1 MISLFRR
8 LDAGEAVFD
17 FIGKRKRWYWVSAVL
32 LLLSITS
39 FIVRGFNFGI
49 EFDGGTQFQFR
60 ATTAQPAEVQSV
72 AEQAGADVQNTP
84 QIVGAGGNRSI
95 LVKAGELS
103 APEQTKVKNA
113 LQSRFGEQ
121 VTVQAVSSSWGSDIT
136 KAAIRGLVFF
146 LVAVCIFIAIR
157 FEWKM
162 AVGAI
167 AALFHDLLLTA
178 GIYSIIGFEVSPSTI
193 VGLLTI
199 LGFSLYDTVV
209 VFDKVDEN
217 ARGILGGSRITYS
230 GAANL
235 AVNQTLMR
243 SINTSLIA
251 LLPVAG
257 LLFVGAGLLG
267 VGTIKDLA
275 LVLFVGLA
283 AGAYS
288 SIFLATPI
296 VCELKE
302 REPKYKALAKRVAQ
316 RRAAEARGEAP
327 AGARRQK
334 ATART
339 ATAAATATAT
349 KSRRGRTAVADED
362 EDLLDT
368 PEAPAVEAV
377 ESEDFV
383 DEPTEAP
390 EAPAPAPAGR
400 GAGSSTPRPGARPQK
415 RPAQKRGGGGRPSAK
430 KRR

>member
-1 MISLFRR
+1 MES
-8 LDAGEAVFD
+8 
-17 FIGKRKRWYWVSAVL
+17 
-32 LLLSITS
+32 
-39 FIVRGFNFGI
+39 
-49 EFDGGTQFQFR
+49 
-60 ATTAQPAEVQSV
+60 
-72 AEQAGADVQNTP
+72 TP
-84 QIVGAGGNRSI
+84 QIVGVGSQRQI
-95 LVKAGELS
+95 LLKAGELD
-103 APEQTKVKNA
+103 PTQQTAVKNA
-113 LQSRFGEQ
+113 LQTRFGQQ

-136 KAAIRGLVFF
+136 SAAIRGLVIF
-146 LVAVCIFIAIR
+146 LIAVCIFISVR
-157 FEWKM
+157 FEWQM

-167 AALFHDLLLTA
+167 TALFHDLLLTA
-178 GIYSIIGFEVSPSTI
+178 GIYSIIGFEVTPSTI

-283 AGAYS
+283 SGAYS
-288 SIFLATPI
+288 SIFLATPV

-302 REPKYKALAKRVAQ
+302 REPKYRALAKRVAT
-316 RRAAEARGEAP
+316 RRAQEAKGEIP
-327 AGARRQK
+327 TGSARKQK
-334 ATART
+334 AVAGTGATRRG
-339 ATAAATATAT
+339 ATAASKALPETEEDIVDAELVEDDDLVGTEP
-349 KSRRGRTAVADED
+349 DE
-362 EDLLDT
+362 
-368 PEAPAVEAV
+368 VE
-377 ESEDFV
+377 E
-383 DEPTEAP
+383 
-390 EAPAPAPAGR
+390 PAPSRA
-400 GAGSSTPRPGARPQK
+400 GAGSSTPRPGARPSK

>member
-1 MISLFRR
+1 
-8 LDAGEAVFD
+8 
-17 FIGKRKRWYWVSAVL
+17 
-32 LLLSITS
+32 
-39 FIVRGFNFGI
+39 
-49 EFDGGTQFQFR
+49 
-60 ATTAQPAEVQSV
+60 
-72 AEQAGADVQNTP
+72 
-84 QIVGAGGNRSI
+84 
-95 LVKAGELS
+95 
-103 APEQTKVKNA
+103 
-113 LQSRFGEQ
+113 
-121 VTVQAVSSSWGSDIT
+121 
-136 KAAIRGLVFF
+136 
-146 LVAVCIFIAIR
+146 
-157 FEWKM
+157 M

-283 AGAYS
+283 SGAYS

-302 REPKYKALAKRVAQ
+302 REPKYKALAKRVAP
-316 RRAAEARGEAP
+316 RRAAAARGEVP
-327 AGARRQK
+327 AGTTRRQK
-334 ATART
+334 AAART
-339 ATAAATATAT
+339 AAAAATATAA

-362 EDLLDT
+362 GELLDT
-368 PEAPAVEAV
+368 EAAPATDEAD
-377 ESEDFV
+377 DFV
-383 DEPTEAP
+383 EEPADEAAEAAPT
-390 EAPAPAPAGR
+390 PAARAA
-400 GAGSSTPRPGARPQK
+400 GAGSSAPRPGARPQK
-415 RPAQKRGGGGRPSAK
+415 RTAQKRGGGGRPSAK

>member
-1 MISLFRR
+1 MRRLFRR
-8 LDAGEAVFD
+8 LDSGEAVFD
-17 FIGKRKRWYWVSAVL
+17 FIGSRKRWYAVSAL
-32 LLLSITS
+32 LLLLCLGS
-39 FIVRGFNFGI
+39 FLFRGFNLGI
-49 EFDGGTQFQFR
+49 EFDGGTSFQFK
-60 ATTAQPAEVQSV
+60 AASAQPAEVQEV
-72 AEQAGADVQNTP
+72 AERAGAEVPSAP
-84 QIVGAGGNRSI
+84 QVVGAGGNRSI
-95 LVKAGELS
+95 LLKAGELS
-103 APEQTKVKNA
+103 PAAQTKVKDELESA
-113 LQSRFGEQ
+113 FDQE

-136 KAAIRGLVFF
+136 SAALRALIFF
-146 LVAVCIFIAIR
+146 LIAVCIFIAIR

-167 AALFHDLLLTA
+167 GALFHDLLLTA
-178 GIYSIIGFEVSPSTI
+178 GVYSIVGFEVTPSTI

-251 LLPVAG
+251 LLPVGG

-302 REPKYKALAKRVAQ
+302 REPKYAALARRVAG
-316 RRAAEARGEAP
+316 RRAVEARGGVP
-327 AGARRQK
+327 ATGTR
-334 ATART
+334 
-339 ATAAATATAT
+339 TAAAVGAGPKA
-349 KSRRGRTAVADED
+349 RRGG
-362 EDLLDT
+362 
-368 PEAPAVEAV
+368 APAVKALDEDTDV
-377 ESEDFV
+377 ELAEETELAA
-383 DEPTEAP
+383 EPTADLEAP
-390 EAPAPAPAGR
+390 LRAAA
-400 GAGSSTPRPGARPQK
+400 SSTPRPGARPQK
-415 RPAQKRGGGGRPSAK
+415 RPPQKRAGGGRPSAK